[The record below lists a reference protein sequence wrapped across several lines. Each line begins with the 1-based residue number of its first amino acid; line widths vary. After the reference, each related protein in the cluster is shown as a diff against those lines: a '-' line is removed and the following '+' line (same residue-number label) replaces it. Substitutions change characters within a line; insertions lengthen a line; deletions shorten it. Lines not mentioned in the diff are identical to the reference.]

1 MVSLPEVEARIQQ
14 ELEEKMKREFGE
26 KERRLQ
32 EEHLRKLEGEKQE
45 KEEQLRSV
53 CALCAIGMLVTV
65 VTHFPV
71 CSVSTWARNFYYL
84 HYSSNTYIV
93 EFDFTRE

>member
-14 ELEEKMKREFGE
+14 DLEQKMKREFEE

-32 EEHLRKLEGEKQE
+32 EEHIHKLEREKQE

-53 CALCAIGMLVTV
+53 CLYLLCSLHSKPPLVL
-65 VTHFPV
+65 
-71 CSVSTWARNFYYL
+71 SVWVIQLSTL
-84 HYSSNTYIV
+84 CL
-93 EFDFTRE
+93 